1 MSRSR
6 RLRSSGTTRRCKPW
20 RRVHRDLATKAWR
33 RCSASRPPPSR
44 CSSSKG
50 RGRRSTHVRR
60 SWSTSRSAAATSARA
75 LDRTFGPR
83 SAETVRTRGTGRHT
97 PRVPK
102 LLRIAAALLLAAAS
116 AVAIDS
122 PARAAASCHA
132 WSSSYLKTENAK
144 AGSTG
149 WRNVTSVSRTTA
161 QFWLDAASAAC
172 GQQVGVHLAATGT
185 THFELWR
192 LGWYAGSRG
201 RLIRSWNAQ
210 PATSLAPPPT
220 DQTASSM
227 TVSDLPPT
235 TTAPG
240 PLSSAAS
247 APAPAD
253 SYPTFAV
260 ASAASWPVS
269 TTLRVTPDMP
279 PGLYLL
285 TGAGPDGVATG
296 APLVVRDDLGP
307 HALTIVAPTLTWQAF
322 NKWGNADLY
331 AWPNDDGTAGS
342 IAEADVIT
350 LNRPI
355 MNMWVHAELLGQEKG
370 LLQLINREGLDAT
383 WIASQDLQ
391 RPQPVLDQT
400 RARVMG
406 RHDEYWTAQMRATTA
421 SLVNRGVNLLDLGGN
436 SMYHAGKFL
445 DASLRWY
452 EVRKPN
458 NKLHRDDPA
467 YKISF
472 RFVDPPT
479 SNPQARLLGENFNC
493 ISPWSPFK
501 ISDPKFWAWSPQKLR
516 KGKTFPNIVGSESDG
531 PSAGYAAGTVF
542 ASLARVYCQ
551 NIGT

>member
-20 RRVHRDLATKAWR
+20 RRVHKDKAMQAWR
-33 RCSASRPPPSR
+33 RCSATRPPR
-44 CSSSKG
+44 LACSTSTGPG
-50 RGRRSTHVRR
+50 RASTHVTDT
-60 SWSTSRSAAATSARA
+60 WSPSRSAGANSATA
-75 LDRTFGPR
+75 LDRTFGSR
-83 SAETVRTRGTGRHT
+83 SAETVRTSGTRRHN

-102 LLRIAAALLLAAAS
+102 LLRIVFALLLAAAS
-116 AVAIDS
+116 SVAIDS
-122 PARAAASCHA
+122 P
-132 WSSSYLKTENAK
+132 
-144 AGSTG
+144 
-149 WRNVTSVSRTTA
+149 VS
-161 QFWLDAASAAC
+161 
-172 GQQVGVHLAATGT
+172 
-185 THFELWR
+185 
-192 LGWYAGSRG
+192 
-201 RLIRSWNAQ
+201 
-210 PATSLAPPPT
+210 APP
-220 DQTASSM
+220 
-227 TVSDLPPT
+227 
-235 TTAPG
+235 
-240 PLSSAAS
+240 
-247 APAPAD
+247 PAD
-253 SYPTFAV
+253 SYPTFAG
-260 ASAASWPVS
+260 ASAAAWPVS
-269 TTLRVTPDMP
+269 TTLRVTPDMA

-307 HALTIVAPTLTWQAF
+307 HALTIVAPTLTWQAY

-331 AWPNDDGTAGS
+331 AWPNDDGTAGN

-355 MNMWVHAELLGQEKG
+355 MNIWVHAELLGQEKG

-400 RARVMG
+400 RALVMS

-421 SLVNRGVNLLDLGGN
+421 SLINRGVNLLDLGGN

-458 NKLHRDDPA
+458 NKLHQDDPA
-467 YKISF
+467 YKMSY

-479 SNPQARLLGENFNC
+479 SNPQARQLGENFNC

-501 ISDPKFWAWSPQKLR
+501 ISDPKFWAWSAQKLR

-542 ASLARVYCQ
+542 ASLSRIYCQ
-551 NIGT
+551 NIGIYRLAGASYRVAGSRAGVVDIGTMNWLCQLTTASCGDYPRSTAAGQRFVTRATTTMLREAAKGPLGRAHPAVGGVKPPTKPSYARGIR